1 MGTEHRD
8 NGFHPVALN
17 LKAELDEA
25 MQRPG
30 FKAAWNE
37 LSEEYETLNAL
48 LHARKEAGLTQEEVA
63 ARMGTT
69 KSAISRLEAS
79 LRSDKGSPSFAT
91 LRKYAHACG
100 KRLVVQ
106 MV

>member
-1 MGTEHRD
+1 MSD
-8 NGFHPVALN
+8 MPFQPIPLDPA
-17 LKAELDEA
+17 AELQQA

-30 FKAAWNE
+30 FDQAWE
-37 LSEEYETLNAL
+37 SLEEEYAALAAL
-48 LHARKEAGLTQEEVA
+48 LQARKQAGLTQEEVA

-69 KSAISRLEAS
+69 KSAVSRLEAS
-79 LRSDKGSPSFAT
+79 LRSPTHSPSFAT

-100 KRLVVQ
+100 KQLVIT